1 MADIRNLFG
10 TTNNAKMREAM
21 RQLGSFYGVK
31 DKNSFVQ
38 VLIKRASAGKS
49 TKNPSS
55 TEMTKEAKETN
66 SNLSVLADAI
76 ISLQGEGVFSDQ
88 LKDVFDNYIDGQNK
102 SDTTDHVAKV
112 LNDPGTKSTTD
123 TCPLTLTLPMNDGKD
138 LISSDHR
145 CSYQI
150 HL

>member
-88 LKDVFDNYIDGQNK
+88 LL
-102 SDTTDHVAKV
+102 S
-112 LNDPGTKSTTD
+112 
-123 TCPLTLTLPMNDGKD
+123 
-138 LISSDHR
+138 LIH
-145 CSYQI
+145 I
-150 HL
+150 